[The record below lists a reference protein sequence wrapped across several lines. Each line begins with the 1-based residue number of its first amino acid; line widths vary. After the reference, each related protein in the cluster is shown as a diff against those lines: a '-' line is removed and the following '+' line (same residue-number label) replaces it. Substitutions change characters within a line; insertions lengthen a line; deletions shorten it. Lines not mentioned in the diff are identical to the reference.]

1 MDYKDLIDRLNNA
14 AGGPDG
20 VAMCRDAATA
30 ITDLL
35 SRAEAAEADRD
46 RLREAL
52 KPNCLLCDSMHEN
65 GNCTE
70 VGGFCTA
77 VPAAHCPLIPKLR
90 DRVKAAEDRAEKAE
104 HDMKRIVNR
113 SSYPCEYCTKEKCFA
128 TDMKR
133 QCYDFVWDGGQKEE

>member
-1 MDYKDLIDRLNNA
+1 ME
-14 AGGPDG
+14 GGTDIGLWDCCAICGNRIETGEPCIG
-20 VAMCRDAATA
+20 VDSEGGHPREASICIACAKIENLPGSKEPVS

-35 SRAEAAEADRD
+35 ARAEAAEA
-46 RLREAL
+46 
-52 KPNCLLCDSMHEN
+52 
-65 GNCTE
+65 
-70 VGGFCTA
+70 
-77 VPAAHCPLIPKLR
+77 
-90 DRVKAAEDRAEKAE
+90 RAEKAE